1 MTLAS
6 LKYTK
11 ITGRFADLVGDLN
24 TDSDELPDELW
35 CDGGTITFTPSV
47 SEITLTGES
56 PQVKAKVRPI
66 TVTVDSLGY
75 LTYNGQRRV
84 YVESSK
90 NPAKGRV
97 NWTWRVDFAVTRGEQ
112 NVPFDSFSFIA
123 DADSDL
129 ASLTPVDT
137 SPGVITLKGDKGD
150 PGDDG
155 TGSAVPSVL
164 SVNTQTGNVTL
175 TADDVAQGTA
185 FKKYSVGEQAK
196 LAAVEAG
203 ATNNTDA
210 DINGLADARI
220 AANTGLVRTTGAQ
233 TLAGPITFS
242 VAPVVPD
249 ASFATGKINGFTAAV
264 RSIVL
269 GILAEFGV
277 RPTIYYTTPTATRTA
292 IPGYSGPYK
301 WDSADNVGVG
311 DPVNSVSADRVED
324 RPA

>member
-11 ITGRFADLVGDLN
+11 ITGRFADLVGDL
-24 TDSDELPDELW
+24 TDNDELPDELW

-112 NVPFDSFSFIA
+112 NVPFDSFSFVA

-155 TGSAVPSVL
+155 TGSAVPSVTA
-164 SVNTQTGNVTL
+164 VNTKTGNVTL
-175 TADDVAQGTA
+175 TADDISEGVA
-185 FKKYSVGEQAK
+185 FKKYTVGERAK
-196 LAAVEAG
+196 VAAIEDG

-210 DINGLADARI
+210 DINGLADSRI
-220 AANTGLVRTTGAQ
+220 AANTTIVRLTGNQ
-233 TLAGPITFS
+233 TVAGVKTFS
-242 VAPVVPD
+242 SAPIVPD
-249 ASFATGKINGFTAAV
+249 ASFAPAKVSGIDAYIDARITAM
-264 RSIVL
+264 
-269 GILAEFGV
+269 LAAYGV
-277 RPTIYYTTPTATRTA
+277 RPTIYYTTTSAARTIPT
-292 IPGYSGPYK
+292 GYTGGK
-301 WDSADNVGVG
+301 IVWDSADSVGIG
-311 DPVNSVSADRVED
+311 DPVNSINGDRVED